1 MSQVK
6 LLIEMN
12 KNNLRRINKIEEKL
26 ETSRSQKDVR
36 LATALSIHL
45 EETGNQFHEIEDRKS
60 QKVNSNDQEF
70 NQNVNKLRLK
80 MGQNFLSSSQKDP
93 IPENRTKYSGIYPD
107 TSFNHKQ
114 I

>member
-12 KNNLRRINKIEEKL
+12 ENNLRRINKIEEKL
-26 ETSRSQKDVR
+26 ETSRSQTDVR

-60 QKVNSNDQEF
+60 QQVNSNDQEF
-70 NQNVNKLRLK
+70 DQNVNKLILK
-80 MGQNFLSSSQKDP
+80 MGQNLR
-93 IPENRTKYSGIYPD
+93 II
-107 TSFNHKQ
+107 
-114 I
+114 